1 MLNHKIIIATNK
13 QIEYGKYLGINLK
26 RKSLRVA
33 AAMISDAI
41 ELKCWESIISQ
52 SLKKGDKVKYL
63 GNYTG
68 RKNKTFIINSI
79 GRTGLVFF
87 FVKNEFGQKVSSHA
101 YAFYL
106 KKMVK

>member
-1 MLNHKIIIATNK
+1 MATDK

-33 AAMISDAI
+33 TAMISDAI
-41 ELKCWESIISQ
+41 ELKCWNSIISQ
-52 SLKKGDKVKYL
+52 NLKKGDKVKYV
-63 GNYTG
+63 GNYPG
-68 RKNKTFIINSI
+68 RKNKIFVINSI

-87 FVKNEFGQKVSSHA
+87 FVKNELGQKVSSHA

-106 KKMVK
+106 KKIVS